1 MAEPLRVNN
10 LAKNFKRIVAI
21 IDVSFDVNDGEILS
35 IIGPNGAGKSTIF
48 NCICGFYKPN
58 QGNIFFQ
65 GRDVTGLKPFK
76 IAAGGIGR
84 TFQNLALFKNMTVLD
99 NIRLGAEIHLRYSI
113 LSSVL
118 FYGKARRNEL
128 ILRREIEERIIDML
142 EIEHI
147 RHKVAGTLA
156 YGLQKRVELARALAM
171 KPKLLLLDEPTAGMN
186 AEETN
191 DMARYILDVVEEF
204 RIPVVL
210 IEHDMGMVMDI
221 SDRIVVLDFGKIIAT
236 GPPHEIRNHPEV
248 IKAYLGDAGE

>member
-84 TFQNLALFKNMTVLD
+84 TFQNLALFKKMTVLD

>member
-21 IDVSFDVNDGEILS
+21 IDVSFDVNDNEILS

-128 ILRREIEERIIDML
+128 ILRREIEERIIDTL